1 MSRKADR
8 EREDRRRV
16 AETIDSP
23 VAAPRPTSPV
33 PMRANGDANMASSSS
48 SQDEGIS
55 VLQAQLHEV
64 RFAYNVAL
72 RHTSACPIFK
82 VSNHHLTGAIRIALE
97 MTLKLFL
104 SRIFCLFISLHLWPR
119 LVQHATFIESKSL
132 AAHFAAASLSIHHST
147 FWRRVRVA
155 LKVIHLF
162 RNIKGKNVISSGP
175 VVGVV
180 AIHCSSCL
188 SVSNLWVSLSA
199 GIVPL

>member
-97 MTLKLFL
+97 MTLKLFQVGSFVCSFRSTCGHAWSNTPRSL
-104 SRIFCLFISLHLWPR
+104 NPSRWQHILRLLLCRFTIRHFGAVYELH
-119 LVQHATFIESKSL
+119 
-132 AAHFAAASLSIHHST
+132 
-147 FWRRVRVA
+147 
-155 LKVIHLF
+155 
-162 RNIKGKNVISSGP
+162 
-175 VVGVV
+175 
-180 AIHCSSCL
+180 
-188 SVSNLWVSLSA
+188 
-199 GIVPL
+199 